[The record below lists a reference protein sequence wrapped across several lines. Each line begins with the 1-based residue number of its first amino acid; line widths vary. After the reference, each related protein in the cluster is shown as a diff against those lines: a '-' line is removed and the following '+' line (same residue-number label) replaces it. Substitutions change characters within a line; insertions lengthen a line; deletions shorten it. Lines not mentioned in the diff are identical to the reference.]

1 MRHYRLEAIE
11 DNILLSR
18 TLAESVVLERA
29 ALLVVAEFGH
39 SDIIVVLI
47 DLKGP
52 PSGLTIG

>member
-18 TLAESVVLERA
+18 ALAESVVLERA
-29 ALLVVAEFGH
+29 ALLVVTEFGH

-47 DLKGP
+47 DL
-52 PSGLTIG
+52 

>member
-18 TLAESVVLERA
+18 ALAESVVLERA
-29 ALLVVAEFGH
+29 ALLVMAEFGH

-47 DLKGP
+47 DL
-52 PSGLTIG
+52 